1 MSHQLRRHPNNTFS
15 CREQIP
21 LKSAREMTAVL
32 NRPTTFRTE
41 PGSPP
46 QQTKMIFAGGADSD
60 LTERY
65 AAVVDRDDGVGPLVS
80 INPECDHGTVSF
92 PHLDGHESTGRHIP
106 VRAMT
111 RSS

>member
-1 MSHQLRRHPNNTFS
+1 
-15 CREQIP
+15 
-21 LKSAREMTAVL
+21 MTAVL
-32 NRPTTFRTE
+32 HGPTAFRAE
-41 PGSPP
+41 PGSPS

-60 LTERY
+60 LTERC

>member
-1 MSHQLRRHPNNTFS
+1 
-15 CREQIP
+15 
-21 LKSAREMTAVL
+21 
-32 NRPTTFRTE
+32 
-41 PGSPP
+41 
-46 QQTKMIFAGGADSD
+46 
-60 LTERY
+60 
-65 AAVVDRDDGVGPLVS
+65 VGPLVS